1 MLQLDGEVLVQIH
14 DFKNMYV
21 SMFMCMHSCSVTQ
34 LCLTLCDPRTVA
46 CQAPLTMG
54 FPRQESWSWLPF
66 PHPRDLPDPGIELT
80 SLASPVLAGGFF
92 TTVPFEFRCTC
103 ILFMYECIC
112 MFVWCVCINIHTF
125 FFLDFSVRAG
135 KQNHPGSHEHT

>member
-54 FPRQESWSWLPF
+54 FPRQESWS
-66 PHPRDLPDPGIELT
+66 
-80 SLASPVLAGGFF
+80 
-92 TTVPFEFRCTC
+92 
-103 ILFMYECIC
+103 
-112 MFVWCVCINIHTF
+112 
-125 FFLDFSVRAG
+125 
-135 KQNHPGSHEHT
+135 